1 MQARFL
7 EDLMGEV
14 RWSRGY
20 SLIEVMVSVLITVI
34 VMMGVYGLL
43 RKGQE
48 SAVRE
53 PEISA
58 LQQNIRGGLT
68 RLEQDLAKAGYKMP
82 GTAAIFWKDGGA
94 QPDEIMI
101 LSLDS
106 EVPTAET
113 HICRR
118 GLPCEMLRYSSVLAL
133 DPKTME
139 PRPEKPET
147 AYSRGMTLLAIETE
161 DCNRD
166 ERVGIYAFEVD
177 RDPYIRLLG
186 GLSAVNILHRP
197 ADLTEV
203 LSSPAGFNTEIHPD
217 CAVIGHFH
225 IVQYRVGSSSQAS
238 NLALERRDLSVGQAW
253 SPVADNVED
262 LQFTYATGDSV
273 DFVDAPPPPHPNNP
287 WTWVTR
293 VKVTLKGRS
302 ESANLSGSTK
312 EGVVEAGA
320 HLRRS
325 YSTTVSLRN
334 LIAQVQR
341 ATGNKTYN

>member
-1 MQARFL
+1 MR
-7 EDLMGEV
+7 GSC
-14 RWSRGY
+14 WSRGY
-20 SLIEVMVSVLITVI
+20 SLIEVMISVMITVI

-48 SAVRE
+48 TAARE
-53 PEISA
+53 PEVSA

-68 RLEQDLAKAGYKMP
+68 MLEQDLTKAGYNMP
-82 GTAAIFWKDGGA
+82 GATAILWKDGGTY
-94 QPDEIMI
+94 PDEITI

-118 GLPCEMLRYSSVLAL
+118 GLPCEMLRDSGVLAL

-139 PRPEKPET
+139 PRLEDLET

-161 DCNRD
+161 DCNHD
-166 ERVGIYAFEVD
+166 EKVGVYAFEVK
-177 RDPYIRLLG
+177 RDPHVQLLG
-186 GLSAVNILHRP
+186 GLSALNIPHDP
-197 ADLTEV
+197 AELTEV
-203 LSSPAGFNTEIHPD
+203 LNFPAGFNDEIHPD
-217 CAVIGHFH
+217 CAVVGHYR
-225 IVQYRVGSSSQAS
+225 IVQYRVGSSLSETS
-238 NLALERRDLSVGQAW
+238 PSLERRDLSVGQTW
-253 SPVADNVED
+253 SSVAANVED
-262 LQFTYATGDSV
+262 LQFTYATGDSEV
-273 DFVDAPPPPHPNNP
+273 FVDDPPPPHPSNP
-287 WTWVTR
+287 WTWITS

-302 ESANLSGSTK
+302 ESANLQGSTN
-312 EGVVEAGA
+312 EGLADDGA

-334 LIAQVQR
+334 LIAQVQK